1 MKLVSIII
9 PYFRNREYLAKTISS
24 ITNQTYKKIE
34 ILVVYDDNNQNDLR
48 YFKKKFKL
56 VKNLKFLVNKS
67 NIGAGLSRNRGI
79 SKSKGYFLAFID
91 SDDYWHK
98 DKLKKQINFMEK
110 NNLSLTHTSYKIIDK
125 NGNLKG
131 LRKAKKKL
139 KHVDLLKSCDVGLST
154 VVLKKSIIK
163 NNNCFPNLKTKED
176 YVFWLNL
183 TKNKFIFYGL
193 NEYLANWRRLDGSLS
208 SSSFQKIKDGFKVYN
223 TFMNYNFFKSLF
235 YLLILS
241 LNFFIKKLN

>member
-34 ILVVYDDNNQNDLR
+34 ILVVYDDNDQNDLR

-79 SKSKGYFLAFID
+79 CKSKGYFLAFID

-110 NNLSLTHTSYKIIDK
+110 NNFSLTHTSYKIIDK

-235 YLLILS
+235 YLLRLS